1 MCQAS
6 CQPFGNPQVRCSYST
21 VATAL
26 LPTVQ
31 MHTTR
36 STAFTARVRI
46 GCRVD
51 TGADLYVRGRC
62 CHVDKQFAMAV
73 ILIII
78 GVGLTQLGEEVYLGV
93 GVGTVAMASVWIV
106 LIIVRDL
113 KRR

>member
-1 MCQAS
+1 MSLVTGVAMYLKC
-6 CQPFGNPQVRCSYST
+6 YS
-21 VATAL
+21 
-26 LPTVQ
+26 PPN
-31 MHTTR
+31 
-36 STAFTARVRI
+36 SSKI
-46 GCRVD
+46 
-51 TGADLYVRGRC
+51 LYICGRC
-62 CHVDKQFAMAV
+62 CHVDRQFAMAV